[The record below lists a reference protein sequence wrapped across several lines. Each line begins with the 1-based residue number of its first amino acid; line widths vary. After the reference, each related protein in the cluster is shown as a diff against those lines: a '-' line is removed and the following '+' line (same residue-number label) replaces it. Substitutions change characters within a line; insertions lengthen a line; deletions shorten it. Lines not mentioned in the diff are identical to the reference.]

1 MLMGPNDG
9 SIDEVALPIDLS
21 LLIRL
26 LLECSQDP
34 IPDARFL
41 PPIEATGDGA
51 PGAIA
56 LRQIPPGS
64 TGLENPEDPVDD
76 PPMVVVGTAD
86 LWLLRGKQGLQ
97 PLPLRFGKC
106 VSFHTSMVWLGYN
119 ICKRNLAA

>member
-1 MLMGPNDG
+1 MGADDG

-21 LLIRL
+21 LRIRL
-26 LLECSQDP
+26 LLESSQDP

-64 TGLENPEDPVDD
+64 TGLENPEDSVDD
-76 PPMVVVGTAD
+76 PPMVVVGTANPG
-86 LWLLRGKQGLQ
+86 LLRWEQGLQ
-97 PLPLRFGKC
+97 ALPLRFGQC
-106 VSFHTSMVWLGYN
+106 VSFHTSMV
-119 ICKRNLAA
+119 